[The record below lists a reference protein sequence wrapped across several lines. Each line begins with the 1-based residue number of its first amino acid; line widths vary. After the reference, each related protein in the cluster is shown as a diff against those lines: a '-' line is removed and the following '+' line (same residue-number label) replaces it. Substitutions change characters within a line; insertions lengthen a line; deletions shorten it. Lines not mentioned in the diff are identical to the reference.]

1 MKTLFNLIKIAI
13 IFILIGG
20 CFFLLINKT
29 FIYDVYKG
37 ELMESDGIPI
47 NRFMYIVEDE
57 VATRAKFYTFLSN
70 SSLESKK
77 NSYLNTLE
85 KCYGKYYY
93 DKDNN
98 ITITNYNVVS
108 SNYYREVE
116 LEYVSDNYCSE
127 DYKLSD
133 MWVYEYNNKS
143 SFISGDITEKAMTG
157 LIDKIYNGKKVVDPV
172 ISDYKNE
179 YSIKVNC
186 DNNGI
191 SYTLIFEDFNDNQI
205 IVKRQMQGKEKFAV
219 YEIEDALNYLKSL
232 ERA

>member
-37 ELMESDGIPI
+37 ELMESNGIPI

-85 KCYGKYYY
+85 KCYG
-93 DKDNN
+93 
-98 ITITNYNVVS
+98 
-108 SNYYREVE
+108 
-116 LEYVSDNYCSE
+116 
-127 DYKLSD
+127 
-133 MWVYEYNNKS
+133 
-143 SFISGDITEKAMTG
+143 
-157 LIDKIYNGKKVVDPV
+157 
-172 ISDYKNE
+172 
-179 YSIKVNC
+179 
-186 DNNGI
+186 
-191 SYTLIFEDFNDNQI
+191 
-205 IVKRQMQGKEKFAV
+205 
-219 YEIEDALNYLKSL
+219 
-232 ERA
+232 